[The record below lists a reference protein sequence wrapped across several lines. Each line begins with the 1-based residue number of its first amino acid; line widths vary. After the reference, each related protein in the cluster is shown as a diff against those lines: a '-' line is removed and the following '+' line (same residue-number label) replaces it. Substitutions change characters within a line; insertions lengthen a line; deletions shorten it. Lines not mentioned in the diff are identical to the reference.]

1 MRKPLRGIGRAML
14 FCMGFH
20 WIKVKGRLSSPEEA
34 PILAVA
40 PHSSFIDALALAVIC
55 ISSPIS
61 RKENESIPLV
71 GGLFN
76 LHFRII
82 KLEAPKCFSLS
93 QTIKWIVKLCF

>member
-20 WIKVKGRLSSPEEA
+20 WIKVKGKLCSSEEA

-55 ISSPIS
+55 LTSGVS
-61 RKENESIPLV
+61 RKENDSIPLI
-71 GGLFN
+71 GGLWT
-76 LHFRII
+76 L
-82 KLEAPKCFSLS
+82 SLS
-93 QTIKWIVKLCF
+93 IHFNFWLTKALYDEPTVTR